1 MPPLR
6 RTMLGL
12 LSGLS
17 ALGALATNIILPSF
31 PQIGATFAQAPD
43 RLSLLLSSF
52 FATFALG
59 QLIVG
64 PLSDRIGRRPVI
76 LGGLMLFTLGS
87 GMGALA
93 PDFESLIAARIVQ
106 AMGAC
111 AASVLARAVA
121 RDLFEGAELA
131 RTLSL
136 VMVAMAA
143 APGFS
148 PLIGSGLA
156 AAFGWRGLFVVLAAA
171 SVALAVLYLATT
183 GETLR
188 NPQRHR
194 VAVIAGY
201 YWTLLRDPRFI
212 RPALSVS
219 LIIGALYTIF
229 AASPAL
235 LSGMLGFGPTGLGLF
250 FAGTVFVVF
259 AASGMAP
266 RLAGRFGDKPVA
278 LAGMVIAAIGG
289 LLLMGFAAAPGIG
302 LYTAGIVIFLLG
314 MGLANPL
321 ATARTL
327 QPFGRQAGLAA
338 ALLGFLQMAAAAL
351 GSWAISVLP
360 VDAGTA
366 LALIVLGAALGAVAI
381 FLPVPRAKPA

>member
-156 AAFGWRGLFVVLAAA
+156 AAFGWRGQVRGHAVQRQGALHRRVVELAQQ
-171 SVALAVLYLATT
+171 
-183 GETLR
+183 G
-188 NPQRHR
+188 QRIGQRKRGRH
-194 VAVIAGY
+194 G
-201 YWTLLRDPRFI
+201 
-212 RPALSVS
+212 PALCPSH
-219 LIIGALYTIF
+219 
-229 AASPAL
+229 
-235 LSGMLGFGPTGLGLF
+235 
-250 FAGTVFVVF
+250 
-259 AASGMAP
+259 
-266 RLAGRFGDKPVA
+266 
-278 LAGMVIAAIGG
+278 
-289 LLLMGFAAAPGIG
+289 
-302 LYTAGIVIFLLG
+302 
-314 MGLANPL
+314 
-321 ATARTL
+321 
-327 QPFGRQAGLAA
+327 
-338 ALLGFLQMAAAAL
+338 
-351 GSWAISVLP
+351 
-360 VDAGTA
+360 
-366 LALIVLGAALGAVAI
+366 
-381 FLPVPRAKPA
+381 

>member
-1 MPPLR
+1 MAILNR
-6 RTMLGL
+6 SLLGL

-31 PQIGATFAQAPD
+31 AQIGSTLAQAPE
-43 RLSLLLSSF
+43 RLSVLLSSF
-52 FATFALG
+52 FAVFALA
-59 QLIVG
+59 QLVVG

-76 LGGLMLFTLGS
+76 LGGLVLFTYGS
-87 GMGALA
+87 LIGALA
-93 PDFESLIAARIVQ
+93 PDFNTLIAARVVQ

-121 RDLFEGAELA
+121 RDLFQGAELA

-148 PLIGSGLA
+148 PLIGSSLA
-156 AAFGWRGLFVVLAAA
+156 AAFGWRGIFAVLAAV
-171 SVALAVLYLATT
+171 SVGLAVLYLATT

-188 NPQRHR
+188 TPQRHS
-194 VAVIAGY
+194 VATIAGD
-201 YWTLLRDPRFI
+201 YWTLLRDVRFI
-212 RPALSVS
+212 CPALAVS

-235 LSGMLGFGPTGLGLF
+235 LSGVLGFGPTGLGLF

-259 AASGMAP
+259 AASGLAP
-266 RLAGRFGDKPVA
+266 RLAGRFGAKPVA
-278 LAGMVIAAIGG
+278 LAGMLIAALGG
-289 LLLMGFAAAPGIG
+289 LVLAGFAALPWIG
-302 LYTAGIVIFLLG
+302 LYTAGIVIFLIG

-327 QPFGRQAGLAA
+327 QPFGHQAGLAA
-338 ALLGFLQMAAAAL
+338 ALLGFLQMTAAAV
-351 GSWAISVLP
+351 GSWAVWALP
-360 VDAGTA
+360 VAPGTA
-366 LALIVLGAALGAVAI
+366 LALIILVSALVAAAA
-381 FLPVPRAKPA
+381 FLPVPRQVEE